1 MVANTPGAKTTND
14 GDLFMT
20 TTPNLVHFPGAFG
33 TSLAARLDLPAHPPL
48 AFALFAHCFTCSKD
62 TLAAVRISAA
72 LVEHGFGVLRFDFTG
87 LGGSAGD
94 FANTNFS
101 SNVADLVAAAA
112 WLRTHHQ
119 APRILIGHS
128 LGGAAVLAA
137 AGEIPE
143 ATAVATI
150 AAPFDPGHVQ
160 HLLGEAALEIQTN
173 GEAEVTLAGRQ
184 FRIQKQF
191 LDDLASQNNA
201 ERIGHLRKALLV
213 FHSPRDTYVDIEN
226 AARIYAAA
234 KHPKSFVSL
243 DTADHLL
250 TKKPDAAYVATV
262 LAAWASR
269 YVEFPATTQATAG
282 STVMITVMET
292 GEGRFTQ
299 NITAGPHHLRA
310 DEPSSVG
317 GNDSGFTPYDLLLAG
332 LGACTSMTLRMYAE
346 QKKWPLQ
353 RVTVKLQHEKIHAQD
368 CSECETREGKIDR
381 IDREI
386 DITGDLSDEQ
396 RARLME
402 IADKCPVHRT
412 LHAEVDIR
420 TRIADAK

>member
-1 MVANTPGAKTTND
+1 MTNP
-14 GDLFMT
+14 
-20 TTPNLVHFPGAFG
+20 PNLIHFPGAFG
-33 TSLAARLDLPAHPPL
+33 TSLAARLDLPAQVPR

-62 TLAAVRISAA
+62 SLAAARISAA

-112 WLRTHHQ
+112 WLRNEHQ

-137 AGEIPE
+137 AGEIAE
-143 ATAVATI
+143 AAAIATI
-150 AAPFDPGHVQ
+150 GAPFDPAHVQ
-160 HLLGEAALEIQTN
+160 HLLGDATAAIQEN

-191 LDDLASQNNA
+191 LDDLASHDSA
-201 ERIGHLRKALLV
+201 ERIGRLRKALLV

-226 AARIYAAA
+226 AARIYSAA

-250 TKKPDAAYVATV
+250 TAKADAAYVAAV

-269 YVEFPATTQATAG
+269 YIDENKSTKAAAATTG
-282 STVMITVMET
+282 VVTVMET
-292 GEGRFTQ
+292 GEGRYTQ
-299 NITAGPHHLRA
+299 NITTGPHHLRA
-310 DEPSSVG
+310 DEPASVG

-353 RVTVKLQHEKIHAQD
+353 RVTVNLRHDKIHAND
-368 CSECETREGKIDR
+368 CADCETREGKIDQ

-386 DITGDLSDEQ
+386 EITGDLSDTQ

-412 LHAEVDIR
+412 LHSEISIR
-420 TRIADAK
+420 THAASPR